1 MEIFGKSLSDFKKPL
16 IVVVVVILVLLFAGV
31 IAANFVLNLGP
42 QVSYKPEA
50 DIDFTQV
57 EIPNSSGNETSYMLD
72 MYVENISSEEGRY
85 PGTDYLIVTKA
96 GSKED
101 TRFTKDVSAD
111 PSDHNLVPN
120 NPEQTRTLRNSKEGV
135 ILINESDSAYV
146 IGLEKGDVVQVYG
159 SMYGREDLFT
169 GYEVK

>member
-1 MEIFGKSLSDFKKPL
+1 MEIFGRSLSDFKKPL
-16 IVVVVVILVLLFAGV
+16 IIVVIAVLVCLSGV
-31 IAANFVLNLGP
+31 VLADFVLNLRP
-42 QVSYKPEA
+42 QVSYEPEA

-111 PSDHNLVPN
+111 PSEHNLVPN
-120 NPEQTRTLRNSKEGV
+120 NAEQTRTLRNSKEGV

-146 IGLEKGDVVQVYG
+146 IGLEK
-159 SMYGREDLFT
+159 R
-169 GYEVK
+169 